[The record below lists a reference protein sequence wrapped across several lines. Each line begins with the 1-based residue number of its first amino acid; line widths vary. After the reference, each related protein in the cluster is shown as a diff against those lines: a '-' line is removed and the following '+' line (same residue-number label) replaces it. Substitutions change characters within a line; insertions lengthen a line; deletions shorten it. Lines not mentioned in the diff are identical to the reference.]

1 MEGVRKKLERIMNTP
16 HLEGEDLWWWK
27 DIQLKLGGTNQIQL
41 EDSVEQALEKLKK
54 INIFE

>member
-1 MEGVRKKLERIMNTP
+1 METLREKLERIINVP

-41 EDSVEQALEKLKK
+41 EDTVNQAIEKLKG
-54 INIFE
+54 IGIE